1 MPLVGDN
8 EWLQSAAG
16 GQKTTEGAAPDFVI
30 LIALCGLN
38 CFIVPNK
45 QQRHTWIHGKLR
57 SLDLL
62 TLIPT
67 HSDPYAPQWKTI
79 VYFCYWPKTLKTK
92 F

>member
-45 QQRHTWIHGKLR
+45 QAKNDKGAA
-57 SLDLL
+57 SNNECE
-62 TLIPT
+62 
-67 HSDPYAPQWKTI
+67 ACTI
-79 VYFCYWPKTLKTK
+79 VMNFSLCAFSYKYSN
-92 F
+92 

>member
-45 QQRHTWIHGKLR
+45 QAKNDI
-57 SLDLL
+57 
-62 TLIPT
+62 
-67 HSDPYAPQWKTI
+67 
-79 VYFCYWPKTLKTK
+79 
-92 F
+92 

>member
-45 QQRHTWIHGKLR
+45 QAKNVKW
-57 SLDLL
+57 
-62 TLIPT
+62 
-67 HSDPYAPQWKTI
+67 
-79 VYFCYWPKTLKTK
+79 
-92 F
+92 

>member
-38 CFIVPNK
+38 YFIVPNK
-45 QQRHTWIHGKLR
+45 QAKNNKWKVLEIYTAG
-57 SLDLL
+57 
-62 TLIPT
+62 TLHFPV
-67 HSDPYAPQWKTI
+67 P
-79 VYFCYWPKTLKTK
+79 VVFMG
-92 F
+92 

>member
-45 QQRHTWIHGKLR
+45 QAKNDKWNSKECQIGAICQY
-57 SLDLL
+57 
-62 TLIPT
+62 TLEK
-67 HSDPYAPQWKTI
+67 SCCK
-79 VYFCYWPKTLKTK
+79 
-92 F
+92 

>member
-16 GQKTTEGAAPDFVI
+16 GQKTTAGAAPDFVI

-45 QQRHTWIHGKLR
+45 QAKNDKWKVLEIPKNAKWEPFIGNFTLSPR
-57 SLDLL
+57 S
-62 TLIPT
+62 PG
-67 HSDPYAPQWKTI
+67 
-79 VYFCYWPKTLKTK
+79 
-92 F
+92 

>member
-45 QQRHTWIHGKLR
+45 QAKNDKLKVQGVPAFHDFWVQRVIMKCGDHEFRGLF
-57 SLDLL
+57 
-62 TLIPT
+62 
-67 HSDPYAPQWKTI
+67 I
-79 VYFCYWPKTLKTK
+79 V
-92 F
+92 

>member
-1 MPLVGDN
+1 MLLVGDN

-45 QQRHTWIHGKLR
+45 QAQNNK
-57 SLDLL
+57 
-62 TLIPT
+62 
-67 HSDPYAPQWKTI
+67 WKILEIYNAGTPNFP
-79 VYFCYWPKTLKTK
+79 VPVVFMG
-92 F
+92 

>member
-45 QQRHTWIHGKLR
+45 QAKNDKGVASNTECEAR
-57 SLDLL
+57 
-62 TLIPT
+62 
-67 HSDPYAPQWKTI
+67 TI
-79 VYFCYWPKTLKTK
+79 VMNFSLCALSYKYNN
-92 F
+92 

>member
-45 QQRHTWIHGKLR
+45 QAKSDKWKLWECGR
-57 SLDLL
+57 S
-62 TLIPT
+62 TN
-67 HSDPYAPQWKTI
+67 YR
-79 VYFCYWPKTLKTK
+79 
-92 F
+92 